1 MCSSP
6 AQCLQH
12 ISGSSSPL
20 PSSPLLSATHLLSHL
35 HLHLHLL
42 AMIEGERSH
51 IIEWLLCYPHGMR
64 VDEDEMR
71 MGGSEAVERS
81 QNNINI
87 WTPYRPH
94 KRPLGGVSRSPA
106 NFVLFSGRNP
116 MKQRLYIFC
125 ITMLC
130 TRSSHACIIS
140 YLYQDRIGEI
150 CLSSRGEFSRL

>member
-1 MCSSP
+1 
-6 AQCLQH
+6 
-12 ISGSSSPL
+12 
-20 PSSPLLSATHLLSHL
+20 
-35 HLHLHLL
+35 
-42 AMIEGERSH
+42 
-51 IIEWLLCYPHGMR
+51 MR

-106 NFVLFSGRNP
+106 NFVLCSGRNP
-116 MKQRLYIFC
+116 MRQLLYIFY

-130 TRSSHACIIS
+130 TRSSHTCTCIIS

-150 CLSSRGEFSRL
+150 SRSASLLEVNFSDSDTIPVRLLSSLVATFSSTSGGLISHVRLSFPAQDPGSSLPGWYQSASM